1 MINLESIFRLS
12 VIVGMIDR
20 MTSPMRSVSNGVS
33 SGMQRI
39 TQAFAGMTKFGVGMA
54 AVGAK
59 ISESFMSPV
68 RATFE
73 TKKALGELKSVG
85 VEDLETLEKASKQF
99 SDTWAGTTKAQFISA
114 AYDIKSGIASLNDES
129 VAKYT
134 EIAGITAKGTKASIE
149 QMTSL
154 FATGYGIYKDFYK
167 DMSDIDFGEMF
178 AAGIGH
184 ASNIFKTDGANM
196 AQAISNLGA
205 AATSAKVPMEEQFT
219 ILGML
224 QATMSGSEAG
234 TKYKAFLQSAAN
246 AGEELGLKFTDTN
259 NQLLSLPQIL
269 DLLRGKFGDT
279 VDAAEKM
286 QLQKAFGTDE
296 AVAMID
302 LLYNK
307 TGDLQ
312 SGILSVYDS
321 MGKGTQEVREM
332 ANAINET
339 EPDKYTR
346 LQQQLHNVVEEI
358 GNQML
363 PTINNMMSKGFEIL
377 SFINDWIGNNQELT
391 GQIALGVLGIGLFL
405 TAAGTLITVIGGVGL
420 VITKT
425 VGTFKLFGTGI
436 KAIPDLL
443 TTIRIKAMYAGDGLR
458 AAFTTIRGGAAT
470 AANAVKSVA
479 TSVLSFAKTAAINGA
494 TAVKNFVISMAT
506 MAKQAIT
513 TAITAMPGLI
523 ASVWSFT
530 AALLANPVTW
540 IVIGIV
546 ALIAAIVLLW
556 QNWDSVVTWLQSAW
570 SSFVSGIVEGFNWI
584 VNLFSGMPTWLQVAI
599 AAFLP
604 FIGIPLLIYS
614 NWDSIVGYFSNLWTS
629 IGDAFSAGISNI
641 QSFLD
646 STLTWFANSGAKV
659 ISTFV
664 DGIRSMINSP
674 AEVVQEGLAKVR
686 QLLPFSDAKKGPLST
701 LTLSGKRVFETINTG
716 MKKTKDLPAQTTIDA
731 FSKMN
736 MSPEIPDLN
745 ISSEGI
751 VNDEVPNEGLKEI
764 IREKNEADGAN
775 SSTTQN
781 NKKTE
786 IHIHCDFSKIK
797 SLDALIKFAKEIE
810 EYVNG
815 NKNND
820 ESDIDG
826 DFVFDL

>member
-1 MINLESIFRLS
+1 MESIFRLS

-20 MTSPMRSVSNGVS
+20 MTSPMRTVSNGVS
-33 SGMQRI
+33 SGMQRM
-39 TQAFAGMTKFGVGMA
+39 TQAFAGMTKFGVGVA

-59 ISESFMSPV
+59 ITESFLSPV

-73 TKKALGELKSVG
+73 TRKALGELKSVG
-85 VEDLETLEKASKQF
+85 IEDLQGLEKASKQF

-114 AYDIKSGIASLNDES
+114 AYDIKSGIASLSDES

-134 EIAGITAKGTKASIE
+134 EIAGITAKGTKASIAE
-149 QMTSL
+149 MTSL
-154 FATGYGIYKDFYK
+154 FATGYGIYKGFYK

-184 ASNIFKTDGANM
+184 AANIFKTDGKNM
-196 AQAISNLGA
+196 ADAISGLGA
-205 AATSAKVPMEEQFT
+205 AATSAKVPLEEQFT

-224 QATMSGSEAG
+224 QATMSGGEAG
-234 TKYKAFLQSAAN
+234 TKYAAFIGSAAN
-246 AGEELGLKFTDTN
+246 AGKELELNFLDAN

-269 DLLRGKFGDT
+269 DLLKGKFGET
-279 VDAAEKM
+279 VDATEKM

-296 AVAMID
+296 AVDIID

-346 LQQQLHNVVEEI
+346 LQQQLHNVTEEI
-358 GNQML
+358 GNQLL
-363 PTINNMMSKGFEIL
+363 PTVNNMMSKGFEIL
-377 SFINDWIGNNQELT
+377 SFINSWIGNNQELT
-391 GQIALGVLGIGLFL
+391 GKIALVVIGIGILL
-405 TAAGTLITVIGGVGL
+405 TAIGTTITVIGALGLAFTKVASSAGVF
-420 VITKT
+420 IA
-425 VGTFKLFGTGI
+425 GI

-443 TTIRIKAMYAGDGLR
+443 LTIRIRAMYAGDGLR
-458 AAFTTIRGGAAT
+458 TAFSTIKGGAAT

-479 TSVLSFAKTAAINGA
+479 TSVLSFAKSAVISGIS
-494 TAVKNFVISMAT
+494 AVKNFVISMAT

-513 TAITAMPGLI
+513 AMPGLI
-523 ASVWSFT
+523 ASVWAFT
-530 AALLANPVTW
+530 ASLLANPITW
-540 IVIGIV
+540 VVIAIV

-556 QNWDSVVTWLQSAW
+556 QNWDSVVAWIQSAW

-599 AAFLP
+599 AAFMP

-614 NWDSIVGYFSNLWTS
+614 NWDSIVGFFSGLWTS
-629 IGDAFSAGISNI
+629 VGDAFSSGISNI

-646 STLTWFANSGAKV
+646 GTLTWFANSGAKV

-664 DGIRSMINSP
+664 DGIRSMINTP

-716 MKKTKDLPAQTTIDA
+716 MKKTKDLPAQTTFDA
-731 FSKMN
+731 FSMMN
-736 MSPEIPDLN
+736 MTPEMPDLN

-751 VNDEVPNEGLKEI
+751 VNDEVPNAGLKEI
-764 IREKNEADGAN
+764 IREKSEADGAG
-775 SSTTQN
+775 SSSTQN

-786 IHIHCDFSKIK
+786 IHIHCDFSKLK

-820 ESDIDG
+820 ESDMDG

>member
-1 MINLESIFRLS
+1 MDSIFRLS
-12 VIVGMIDR
+12 VIVGMIDH
-20 MTSPMRSVSNGVS
+20 MTSPMRSVGNNVTG
-33 SGMQRI
+33 GIQRM
-39 TQAFAGMTKFGVGMA
+39 TQAFAGMTKYGVGMA

-59 ISESFMSPV
+59 ITESFLSPV

-85 VEDLETLEKASKQF
+85 VEDLQALEKASKDF

-134 EIAGITAKGTKASIE
+134 EIAGITAKGTKATIAE
-149 QMTSL
+149 MTSL

-184 ASNIFKTDGANM
+184 AANIFKTDGANM

-234 TKYKAFLQSAAN
+234 TKYKAFLQSAAS
-246 AGEELGLKFTDTN
+246 AGQELGLKFTDTN

-296 AVAMID
+296 AVAMVD

-312 SGILSVYDS
+312 KGIVSVYDS
-321 MGKGTQEVREM
+321 MGKGTSEVREM

-358 GNQML
+358 GNQLL
-363 PTINNMMSKGFEIL
+363 PTVNNMMSKGFEIL
-377 SFINDWIGNNQELT
+377 SFINTWVGSNQELT
-391 GQIALGVLGIGLFL
+391 GKIALVVIGIGIFL
-405 TAAGTLITVIGGVGL
+405 TTAGTLITILGGVGL
-420 VITKT
+420 VLTKT
-425 VGTFKLFGTGI
+425 MGTFKLFGTGI

-458 AAFTTIRGGAAT
+458 TAFTTIKGGAVT
-470 AANAVKSVA
+470 AATAVKSVA
-479 TSVLSFAKTAAINGA
+479 TSVLSFAKSAIISGVS
-494 TAVKNFVISMAT
+494 AVKSFVISMAT

-523 ASVWSFT
+523 ASVWAFT
-530 AALLANPVTW
+530 VALLANPVTW

-546 ALIAAIVLLW
+546 ALIAAIILLW
-556 QNWDSVVTWLQSAW
+556 QNWDSVTSWIQSAW
-570 SSFVSGIVEGFNWI
+570 NAFINGIIAGFNWI
-584 VNLFSGMPTWLQVAI
+584 MNLFSGMPIGLQIAF
-599 AAFLP
+599 AAFMP
-604 FIGIPLLIYS
+604 FIGIPMLIYS
-614 NWDSIVGYFSNLWTS
+614 NWGSIVDFFSNLWTNV
-629 IGDAFSAGISNI
+629 GNAFSTGISNV
-641 QSFLD
+641 QNFLD
-646 STLTWFANSGAKV
+646 NTLAWFGQSGAKV

-664 DGIRSMINSP
+664 DGIRSMINTP

-716 MKKTKDLPAQTTIDA
+716 MKKTKDLPAQTTSDA

-736 MSPEIPDLN
+736 MLPEIPDMN
-745 ISSEGI
+745 INTEGI
-751 VNDEVPNEGLKEI
+751 ANDQIPNGSLREI
-764 IREKNEADGAN
+764 IKEKSDAEVNN
-775 SSTTQN
+775 SNTQN

-786 IHIHCDFSKIK
+786 VHIHCDFSKIK

-820 ESDIDG
+820 ESDG

>member
-1 MINLESIFRLS
+1 MESIFKLS
-12 VIVGMIDR
+12 VIVGMIDHL
-20 MTSPMRSVSNGVS
+20 TSPMRNVGNNVTGGV
-33 SGMQRI
+33 QRM
-39 TQAFAGMTKFGVGMA
+39 TQAFAGMTKYGVAMAGM
-54 AVGAK
+54 GAK
-59 ISESFMSPV
+59 ITEGVLSPV

-85 VEDLETLEKASKQF
+85 IEDLQGLEKASKQF
-99 SDTWAGTTKAQFISA
+99 SDTWAGTTKAEFISA
-114 AYDIKSGIASLNDES
+114 AYDIKSGIASLSDES

-134 EIAGITAKGTKASIE
+134 EIAGITAKGTKASIAE
-149 QMTSL
+149 MTSL

-184 ASNIFKTDGANM
+184 AANIFKTDGKNM
-196 AQAISNLGA
+196 AESISTLGA
-205 AATSAKVPMEEQFT
+205 AATSAKVPMEEQFA

-234 TKYKAFLQSAAN
+234 TKYKAFLQSAAS
-246 AGEELGLKFTDTN
+246 AGQELGLKFTDTN

-296 AVAMID
+296 AVAMVD

-321 MGKGTQEVREM
+321 MGKGTEEVRGM
-332 ANAINET
+332 ASAINET
-339 EPDKYTR
+339 EPDKYVK
-346 LQQQLHNVVEEI
+346 LQQQVHNIVEEI

-363 PTINNMMSKGFEIL
+363 PTINNMLSKGSEIC
-377 SFINDWIGNNQELT
+377 SFINSWIGNNQELT
-391 GQIALGVLGIGLFL
+391 GKIALVVLGISLFL
-405 TAAGTLITVIGGVGL
+405 TAAGTTMTVIGGLGL

-425 VGTFKLFGTGI
+425 ISTFQLLGTGVKVI
-436 KAIPDLL
+436 GDSFL
-443 TTIRIKAMYAGDGLR
+443 TLRIKAMYAGDAMN
-458 AAFTTIRGGAAT
+458 AAFLKMKTGAAT
-470 AANAVKSVA
+470 AGTAIKGAA
-479 TSVLSFAKTAAINGA
+479 TSVLTFAKTAAINGV

-530 AALLANPVTW
+530 AALLANPITW
-540 IVIGIV
+540 VVIAIV

-556 QNWDSVVTWLQSAW
+556 QNWDSVVAWIQSAW
-570 SSFVSGIVEGFNWI
+570 ASFVNGIVEGFNWI
-584 VNLFSGMPTWLQVAI
+584 VNLFSGMPVWLQIAI
-599 AAFLP
+599 AAFAP

-614 NWDSIVGYFSNLWTS
+614 NWDSIVSFFSGLWTS
-629 IGDAFSAGISNI
+629 VGDAFSSGISNI
-641 QSFLD
+641 QNFLD

-664 DGIRSMINSP
+664 DGIRSMINTP

-716 MKKTKDLPAQTTIDA
+716 MKKTKDLPAQTTFDA
-731 FSKMN
+731 FSMMN
-736 MSPEIPDLN
+736 MSPEMPDLN

-751 VNDEVPNEGLKEI
+751 VNDEVPNGGLKEI
-764 IREKNEADGAN
+764 IREKSEADGAG
-775 SSTTQN
+775 SSSTQN

-786 IHIHCDFSKIK
+786 IHIHCDFSKLK

-820 ESDIDG
+820 ESDMDG